1 MQRFSRAESFGR
13 HYRYFDRQLQEFADF
28 AAGTIE
34 SLLDNTT
41 QRQNLGVVSIYTTEV
56 GKKSYQTVGA
66 FGNFVTLPPSSENA
80 QK

>member
-1 MQRFSRAESFGR
+1 LLIPQP
-13 HYRYFDRQLQEFADF
+13 D
-28 AAGTIE
+28 TIE

-41 QRQNLGVVSIYTTEV
+41 QRQNLGVVSIYITDL

-66 FGNFVTLPPSSENA
+66 FGDFLTLPPTSENA